1 MYSNQFKSYQ
11 TSNIGTA
18 DRGKLVIMIYDH
30 VLKWGRSASEAIQA
44 NNIENRTKAIFKMQD
59 GITELMCSLD
69 FEKGGEVAKNLNNLY
84 EFYNKHLS
92 EANIKNSEKNVKEVI
107 EMMQLLKSAW
117 EEAMENIRKSNSINM
132 NNGFNNGVS
141 LVG

>member
-1 MYSNQFKSYQ
+1 
-11 TSNIGTA
+11 
-18 DRGKLVIMIYDH
+18 
-30 VLKWGRSASEAIQA
+30 
-44 NNIENRTKAIFKMQD
+44 MQD

-107 EMMQLLKSAW
+107 EMMQMLKSAW